1 MSRRFA
7 VPAGSVLRRVF
18 VNGRELRAGRDFTVD
33 GAAVALATPVRPRAE
48 VTPLR
53 NAIAAVLW
61 ISVEPDGD
69 EVVAELELDGAIRVV
84 DLRPEP

>member
-1 MSRRFA
+1 MARRFA
-7 VPAGSVLRRVF
+7 LPPGARLRRVF
-18 VNGRELRAGRDFTVD
+18 VNGRELGAGRDYVVD
-33 GAAVALATPVRPRAE
+33 GDAVALPATVRPPRG

-53 NAIAAVLW
+53 NAVAAVLW

-69 EVVAELELDGAIRVV
+69 EVVAELDVAGELRVV